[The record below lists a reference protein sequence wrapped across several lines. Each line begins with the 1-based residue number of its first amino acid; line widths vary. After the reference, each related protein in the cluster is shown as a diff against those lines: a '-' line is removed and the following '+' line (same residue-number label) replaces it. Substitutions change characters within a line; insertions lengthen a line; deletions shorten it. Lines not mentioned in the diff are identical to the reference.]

1 MAHFTL
7 GDLDPVMDQFSGDGE
22 VVSCYAE
29 LTGVDGFRNNW
40 YAVFESQADA
50 LRKAVGHAKPAR
62 TELENNLTDI
72 KKALESAPPDVNWLG
87 VFSARQRGFL
97 QTYSLDVPVRPEHII
112 SSSPYLVPLLISI
125 HRRREYLVVHVDTR
139 RCQIRA
145 ASPGG
150 IRLIIELEEDV
161 PQKQHSAGE
170 RWGQS
175 QATIARHRD
184 TVIAHFQKELVD
196 RIEKEWDRHT
206 YSGLMLLGP
215 HMVLEQVRNT
225 LPGRLQARIVG
236 EAPESWY
243 ERPAKIA
250 ATINEMVL
258 RAFAEDEVKA
268 LYGLWDRLAEQRAVA
283 TGPIEVLAA
292 LQSGRIGPDGHGFL
306 VLGPDPRETV
316 GRCTQCRALAPDAP
330 PTCPRCQAE
339 CVVGNLWE
347 EVLLMALRHRI
358 AVHFVAEPDRLAAF
372 GGMVAAFPR
381 I

>member
-7 GDLDPVMDQFSGDGE
+7 GDLDPVLDQFSGDGE

-29 LTGVDGFRNNW
+29 LAGADGFRHNW
-40 YAVFESQADA
+40 QAVFDSQADA
-50 LRKAVGHAKPAR
+50 LRKEVGHEEPAR
-62 TELENNLTDI
+62 TELENNLADI
-72 KKALESAPPDVNWLG
+72 RKALESAPPDVKWLG
-87 VFSARQRGFL
+87 VFSARQRDFL
-97 QTYSLDVPVRPEHII
+97 RTYTLDVPVRPELVI
-112 SSSPYLVPLLISI
+112 SPAPYLVPLLASI
-125 HRRREYLVVHVDTR
+125 HRRREYLVVHVDTH

-150 IRLIIELEEDV
+150 IRLIDELEEDV

-196 RIEKEWDRHT
+196 RIEKEWDRHS
-206 YSGLMLLGP
+206 YSGLLLLGP
-215 HMVLEQVRNT
+215 HTVLEQVRNA
-225 LPGRLQARIVG
+225 LPSRLQARVVR
-236 EAPESWY
+236 EVPESWY
-243 ERPAKIA
+243 ERPAEIA
-250 ATINEMVL
+250 ASINELVL
-258 RAFAEDEVKA
+258 RAFAEDEAKA
-268 LYGLWDRLAEQRAVA
+268 LNELWDRLAEKRAVA
-283 TGPIEVLAA
+283 TGPLEVLVA

-306 VLGPDPRETV
+306 VLGPDPRETG

-330 PTCPRCQAE
+330 PTCPRCQAK

-358 AVHFVAEPDRLAAF
+358 AVHIVEDADRLAAY
-372 GGMVAAFPR
+372 GGIVAAFP
-381 I
+381 